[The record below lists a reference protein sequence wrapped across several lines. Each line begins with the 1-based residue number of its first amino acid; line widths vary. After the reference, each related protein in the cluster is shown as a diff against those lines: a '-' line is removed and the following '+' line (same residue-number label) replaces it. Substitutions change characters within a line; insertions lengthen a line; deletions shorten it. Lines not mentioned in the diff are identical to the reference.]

1 MKLSESRREISDV
14 DSKIPLKSE
23 RNNLKTVNNFMLR
36 KFPWST
42 AYTCIGLNAVKKKK
56 KKIHKSET
64 VSYKVSRV
72 FTLVIPI

>member
-1 MKLSESRREISDV
+1 MKLSESPREISNV

-56 KKIHKSET
+56 IFHKRET
-64 VSYKVSRV
+64 VFYKVSRV

>member
-1 MKLSESRREISDV
+1 MKLSESPREISNV

-23 RNNLKTVNNFMLR
+23 RNNLKTTNNFMLR

-42 AYTCIGLNAVKKKK
+42 SSTCIGLNAVK